1 MTERN
6 RLNLRLAL
14 SVLAAFGL
22 SLACTWLVHIGLTK
36 RDAYKLIDN
45 IFASVENEIEDCV
58 NERLVRQCMA
68 VRERLDEGCPTDA
81 AALQQLAQELRV
93 TEIYVAD
100 AKGDLVCSSDASLLA
115 ETNVLGEVIR
125 PAFNFARA
133 GGQAAEMMR
142 LVDTLETEYCQP
154 FGPNAA
160 TGAWRKYVAVW
171 RPTGGFVE
179 IGCDDEA
186 LRGLSRSSLVDLF
199 RNWRVSGEGGIVV
212 TTVAGLV
219 LSDYAEPNREG
230 MQWVEPDDSFYWVR
244 REIDSF
250 PTYVMIPKRS
260 AAVHRDVLIGATAA
274 LNGLALAFV
283 SFLVAFVIAAFVR
296 KQMRAQE
303 AKELQMATE
312 IQLSALPSVFPPFP
326 DETSFDIYAN
336 MKTAREVGG
345 DFYDFYFSG
354 PHAITFVIADV
365 SGKGVPAAMFM
376 MRAKTLLKSAAQ
388 TSKPLAEVVTDVN
401 DALCEGNEANMFV
414 TAWIGQMD
422 ILTGLVTYVNAGH
435 NPPVARLGGKV
446 AFLTDRP
453 GLVLGAMAG
462 IPYRSQTLQLAP
474 GDALYLYT
482 DGINEQPNAKD
493 ELFGKDRMLEILN
506 GADYHQK
513 ELLERMLAAVAAF
526 AGDVEQADD
535 CTQLAIRFRGV
546 SESVEHTY
554 RPTRDDLAKATGD
567 LEAALEDVPMKERM
581 KLMIAADEIFANIV
595 KYSEANDWTMKIEHE
610 RYPNRIR
617 LVFTDDGKP
626 FDPLRQR
633 DPDTTLDAADRAV
646 GGLGILIVKKTMSPV
661 TYARK
666 DGRNVLTV
674 GLEYG
679 EAVAHGEAVSR
690 PLVKKG

>member
-1 MTERN
+1 MTERC
-6 RLNLRLAL
+6 RLNVRLGL
-14 SVLAAFGL
+14 SVLAAFAL
-22 SLACTWLVHIGLTK
+22 SLAVTWLVHIRLSEQEAFK
-36 RDAYKLIDN
+36 IIDRS
-45 IFASVENEIEDCV
+45 FANVEAEIESCV

-68 VRERLDEGCPTDA
+68 VRERLEEGCLTDVA
-81 AALQQLAQELRV
+81 SLRQLARELRV
-93 TEIYVAD
+93 TDIFVAD
-100 AKGDLVCSSDASLLA
+100 ATGDLVISSDPALLA
-115 ETNVLGEVIR
+115 ETNALGDVIR

-142 LVDTLETEYCQP
+142 LVTTLETEYCQP

-171 RPTGGFVE
+171 RPDGGFVE
-179 IGCDDEA
+179 IGCDVEA

-199 RNWRVSGEGGIVV
+199 RNWQVGGTGGIVV
-212 TTVAGLV
+212 TTAAGLV
-219 LSDYAEPNREG
+219 LSDYEEPNREG
-230 MQWVEPDDSFYWVR
+230 MQWVEPDDSFYWKR
-244 REIDSF
+244 KEIDSF
-250 PTYVMIPKRS
+250 PTYVMIPKSS
-260 AAVHRDVLIGATAA
+260 AAVQRDVLVGATAA

-283 SFLVAFVIAAFVR
+283 AFLVAFVIAAFVR
-296 KQMRAQE
+296 KQMREQE
-303 AKELQMATE
+303 AKELKMATE

-354 PHAITFVIADV
+354 PRTITFVIADV

-422 ILTGLVTYVNAGH
+422 ITTGLVTYVNAGH
-435 NPPVARLGGKV
+435 NPPVARRGGKV

-462 IPYRSQTLQLAP
+462 IPYRSQELQLAP

-482 DGINEQPNAKD
+482 DGINEQPNARD
-493 ELFGKDRMLEILN
+493 ELFGSERMLEVLN

-535 CTQLAIRFRGV
+535 CTQLAIRFRGASQTV
-546 SESVEHTY
+546 GYAYH
-554 RPTRDDLAKATGD
+554 PTRDDLAKATGD

-595 KYSEANDWTMKIEHE
+595 KYSEANDWTLEIDHE
-610 RYPNRIR
+610 RHPNRIR

-633 DPDTTLDAADRAV
+633 DPDTTLDAADRKI

-674 GLEYG
+674 GLEY
-679 EAVAHGEAVSR
+679 
-690 PLVKKG
+690 